1 MRRGSVVAIFVLA
14 AAIRVLY
21 LLSIRDAYFFHRLQ
35 TEPLRYYGWAVAIA
49 DARGAPTPPFDEAP
63 GYPYFLAGI
72 FRTFG
77 RPPLAI
83 ALVQAGLDALA
94 CALVAGVAQRWF
106 GSAVGIVAG
115 TIAATYGPLVYFTGA
130 IEPAIPF
137 VCALTAA
144 FAATGGG
151 RWLLGGCL
159 WAVAFLFRTEA
170 VLGVPFAVLDAGRRG
185 GRAAVARTLVPLVV
199 LVVALASVN
208 VAHTGRLVLYI

>member
-1 MRRGSVVAIFVLA
+1 
-14 AAIRVLY
+14 
-21 LLSIRDAYFFHRLQ
+21 
-35 TEPLRYYGWAVAIA
+35 
-49 DARGAPTPPFDEAP
+49 
-63 GYPYFLAGI
+63 
-72 FRTFG
+72 
-77 RPPLAI
+77 

-151 RWLLGGCL
+151 RWPLGGCL

-185 GRAAVARTLVPLVV
+185 GRAPVARTLAPLVV

-208 VAHTGRLVLYI
+208 VAHTGKLVLYITSGGLNFWAGNGPDADGVTPLFSGPRPPV